1 MGSVRSVGMKVNK
14 KAMFWSIVLS
24 VFVLLVAGAVFWLV
38 WVLPPEIVMWSSA
51 ILVFLSIFYFFV
63 KTWYKV
69 LTK

>member
-1 MGSVRSVGMKVNK
+1 MNK
-14 KAMFWSIVLS
+14 KALFWSIVLS
-24 VFVLLVAGAVFWLV
+24 VFVLLVIGAFFWVL
-38 WVLPPEIVMWSSA
+38 WVLPPEIVMWSFA